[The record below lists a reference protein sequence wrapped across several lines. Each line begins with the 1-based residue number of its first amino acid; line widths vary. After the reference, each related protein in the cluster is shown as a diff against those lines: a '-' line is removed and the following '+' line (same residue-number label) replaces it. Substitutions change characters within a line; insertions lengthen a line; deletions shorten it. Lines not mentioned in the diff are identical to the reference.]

1 MIKTVL
7 LRPVLPED
15 EPFLFRLYVT
25 TREEEL
31 EAFGWGEADKNAF
44 LPLQFKDHQHHYA
57 AISPEADERIILLD
71 DCPAGN
77 LIVIRTRKEIRL
89 AEIALL
95 PEDQNQ
101 GVGSD
106 LIRDLAEEAR
116 VMGFPLRLHVAKFNR
131 AVDLY
136 LRLGFALIG
145 DTGTHYLMELGPESR

>member
-1 MIKTVL
+1 MINTVS

-15 EPFLFRLYVT
+15 ELFLFRLYAT

-31 EAFGWGEADKNAF
+31 EAFGWGEADKKAF
-44 LPLQFKDHQHHYA
+44 LQFQFKAHQHHYA

-71 DCPAGN
+71 GRPAGN

-106 LIRDLAEEAR
+106 LIRDLVEEAKE
-116 VMGFPLRLHVAKFNR
+116 MGLPLRLHVAKFNR
-131 AVDLY
+131 AIDLY
-136 LRLGFALIG
+136 LRLGFALVG
-145 DTGTHYLMELGPESR
+145 DTGTHFLMEFGPEGR